1 MSQMNINKRRTL
13 LALILCL
20 TLTTVVTPVYGAQ
33 SEELI
38 DKKADII
45 LFMQTLDY
53 IKSKYPFEIENRE
66 LITNGIKG
74 MLQGLDEYSD
84 YYTKEEA
91 EQFMKKVSG
100 DYAGIGV
107 YIEKKGN
114 YIGVINAIEGSPGEK
129 AGLKPGDL
137 IISVDGKI
145 IKGVTLEEVSHL
157 IQGPKGT
164 KVKLTIMR
172 EGTANPIQLDITRDN
187 IKINPVKYEIL
198 ENQIGYIKLSE
209 FNHYATTYM
218 KEALKEFDKKGI
230 KKVIVDVRNNPGGLL
245 NESVGVTE
253 LFVPKGPIVHIRNK
267 GKIGTTYVSTLEKPK
282 YELVVL
288 VNSNSASASE
298 IFAGAVKDRKAG
310 TIVGTI
316 TYGKGL
322 VQGVTN
328 LSDGSLIK
336 MTIAEYLTPNK
347 TSIHNKGV
355 EPDIMVINSKDEDL
369 QLKKAIEILKK

>member
-1 MSQMNINKRRTL
+1 MNINKRITL
-13 LALILCL
+13 LTLILCL

-53 IKSKYPFEIENRE
+53 IKSKYPFEIENSE

-137 IISVDGKI
+137 IISVDGEI

-172 EGTANPIQLDITRDN
+172 EGTANPIQLDIVRDN

-218 KEALKEFDKKGI
+218 KEALNEFDKKGI

-322 VQGVTN
+322 VQGVAN

>member
-322 VQGVTN
+322 VQGVAN